1 MLTLQNITYQHPDKE
16 ILFENLN
23 FIVNKGDKIAIV
35 GNNGSGKSTLLKL
48 ISGLLTPSAG
58 NIRTEGSVYYLPQLT
73 EQFDTQSIAR
83 ALEFR
88 KSFQL

>member
-1 MLTLQNITYQHPDKE
+1 MSGLISVYSFLKKEIMLTLQNITYQHPDKE

-48 ISGLLTPSAG
+48 ISGLLTPLQE
-58 NIRTEGSVYYLPQLT
+58 I
-73 EQFDTQSIAR
+73 
-83 ALEFR
+83 
-88 KSFQL
+88 